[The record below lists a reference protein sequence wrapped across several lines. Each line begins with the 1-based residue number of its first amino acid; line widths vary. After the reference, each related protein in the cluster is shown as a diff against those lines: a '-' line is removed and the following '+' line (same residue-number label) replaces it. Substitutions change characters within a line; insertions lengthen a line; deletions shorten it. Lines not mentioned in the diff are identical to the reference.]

1 MVQSLHEI
9 STKALMQRIADELEG
24 LIVADAEGRYAYV
37 NQRWSSLT
45 GYTFE
50 QVKGRYV
57 RDVVRLSR
65 VDEVLKTQKFV
76 SGDAILLNSQTGE
89 EVPVYC
95 SYTPLFHEN
104 KLEGCLVYMIRKNE
118 DVSMAVPSHVV
129 SLLEELNRQMQLLQ
143 SFQQNTVDPLDRIV
157 GNSPEILKMKHEIV
171 CAARSSSTVLIDGET
186 GSGKELVAHA
196 IHELSP
202 RCKNRLIKVNCA
214 AIPAE
219 LLESEFFGYVE
230 GAFTGASRGGRIGKF
245 EMANGGS
252 LFLDEINQMPLA
264 LQPKLLRV
272 LQEREI
278 ERLGG
283 SRTIPVNV
291 RVIAATNRDL
301 WQMVED
307 RQFRSD
313 LFYRLNVFPLELPP
327 LRDRPEDI
335 PLLAKHFTQKMA
347 RHMNRAID
355 AIPTE
360 ALRQLMSWDWP
371 GNVRELENVIE
382 RAVLLTRGN
391 SLNLHL
397 NVRQSRLLPTL
408 NEDSALRSSMAQ
420 LLHPTT
426 PENDEEERQR
436 IVQVLRETNGI
447 VAGPRGAATRL
458 GMKRTTLLSRMQRLG
473 ISVREVL

>member
-118 DVSMAVPSHVV
+118 DVSMAV
-129 SLLEELNRQMQLLQ
+129 
-143 SFQQNTVDPLDRIV
+143 
-157 GNSPEILKMKHEIV
+157 

-278 ERLGG
+278 ERVG
-283 SRTIPVNV
+283 SSATIPIDT
-291 RVIAATNRDL
+291 RIISSTNTPL
-301 WQMVED
+301 EKLVMEEK
-307 RQFRSD
+307 FRSD
-313 LFYRLNVFPLELPP
+313 LYFRLNVVCIHVPP
-327 LRDRPEDI
+327 LRERSEDI
-335 PLLAKHFTQKMA
+335 PLL
-347 RHMNRAID
+347 ID
-355 AIPTE
+355 WLMKQLNFRLNLQIPGISQE
-360 ALRQLMSWDWP
+360 AVQRLMEYDWP
-371 GNVRELENVIE
+371 GNVRELQNVLE
-382 RAVLLTRGN
+382 RAMNLAWFETLEWKYFSDYFKHHAYETKTLN
-391 SLNLHL
+391 SAAPP
-397 NVRQSRLLPTL
+397 RLL
-408 NEDSALRSSMAQ
+408 
-420 LLHPTT
+420 
-426 PENDEEERQR
+426 RQR
-436 IVQVLRETNGI
+436 TDELEKDILMQVLQEFHGNKTL
-447 VAGPRGAATRL
+447 VA
-458 GMKRTTLLSRMQRLG
+458 QNLG
-473 ISVREVL
+473 ISRTILYKKLHKYQLL